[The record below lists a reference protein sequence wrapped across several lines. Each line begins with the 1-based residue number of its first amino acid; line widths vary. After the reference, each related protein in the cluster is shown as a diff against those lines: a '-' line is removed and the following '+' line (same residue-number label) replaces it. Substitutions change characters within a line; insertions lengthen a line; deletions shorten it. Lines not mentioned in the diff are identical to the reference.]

1 MTSADHP
8 PPSKRPRYTVT
19 GSSKPLYNEPVD
31 RYGGLFCQP
40 TASQKAEAPIEADHV
55 AIQRTSVA
63 KARRP
68 SLSADDADDDLPEV
82 GRRPTK
88 PIELP
93 SSKATSSYSP
103 LVLGWLPKPSSSTP
117 KQKRKRHTKA
127 SSGVLSTIKPAA
139 GEIFDIS

>member
-8 PPSKRPRYTVT
+8 SPRKRPRFTVAEP
-19 GSSKPLYNEPVD
+19 SKPINHEPVD

-40 TASQKAEAPIEADHV
+40 TASQKAESSIEADA
-55 AIQRTSVA
+55 AIQCTSAA

-68 SLSADDADDDLPEV
+68 SLSAGDADDDLPEV

-93 SSKATSSYSP
+93 SSKASSSYNP
-103 LVLGWLPKPSSSTP
+103 LVMGWLPKPSSSPP
-117 KQKRKRHTKA
+117 KPKRKRLPKA
-127 SSGVLSTIKPAA
+127 SSGVLHTAKPAT